1 MGILYPDAQVKG
13 FSGLRRMAPD
23 SKAILDNLAE
33 SLIDFALFVLG
44 FFVLVFFDSLLMD
57 IEVQKFDEEIF
68 H

>member
-33 SLIDFALFVLG
+33 SLIAELA
-44 FFVLVFFDSLLMD
+44 FFVLLFLGRFLMD
-57 IEVQKFDEEIF
+57 VGVQNFYE
-68 H
+68 

>member
-33 SLIDFALFVLG
+33 SLIDELF
-44 FFVLVFFDSLLMD
+44 FFVLLFLGRLLMD
-57 IEVQKFDEEIF
+57 VGVQNFYE
-68 H
+68 